1 MIFKFDE
8 YVQTYPNRVVSAL
21 KKFANEAK
29 NLHQMSTDEVNDIT
43 EKWSATTEASA
54 ANIRNTIKLYFE
66 WLENQ
71 GIDVLPILSE
81 IVFPIKQTQFL
92 VYDSET
98 FHATWDKLLL
108 SCERKATLDGTTGT
122 EDRLLVTYAAGILA
136 FYGLTT
142 EQILA
147 LDLSDVQKDGVL
159 GYDLPLTE
167 KDIEILLKYK
177 SLTRFKN
184 NQVLTGTKYIR
195 AVYEVSAEIIDRP
208 LGIVK
213 CCDSEKYLA
222 SILTHKNLAKLGAYS
237 RIYAIEQSTE
247 PLKLSEQY
255 ALPEWFFAELEK
267 VTGKKIVNTR
277 RSSYKKD
284 YKAYRDERRA
294 YESKNNKAYVAKI
307 EKSFK
312 QLEKPKLV
320 EKPQLI
326 DYDELFEE
334 INFALAELEVIKKSL
349 LKSKTKI
356 TKLLNK
362 NNM

>member
-1 MIFKFDE
+1 MVYKFDE
-8 YVQTYPNRVVSAL
+8 YKATYPKRVVAAL
-21 KKFANEAK
+21 NKFVGEAK
-29 NLHQMSTDEVNDIT
+29 NLHSMSTDEVNAIT
-43 EKWSATTEASA
+43 GKWSATTEASA

-71 GIDVLPILSE
+71 NIDVLPILSN
-81 IVFPIKQTQFL
+81 IVFPIKQAQFL

-98 FHATWDKLLL
+98 LHAAWEKLLA

-122 EDRLLVTYAAGILA
+122 EDRLLISYAAGILS

-147 LDLSDVQKDGVL
+147 LDLSDVQKDGVI

-167 KDIEILLKYK
+167 KDIDVLLRYK
-177 SLTRFKN
+177 NLTRFKN

-195 AVYEVSAEIIDRP
+195 AVYEVSADIIDRP

-222 SILTHKNLAKLGAYS
+222 SVLTHKNLAKLGAYS
-237 RIYAIEQSTE
+237 RIYGIEQSTE
-247 PLKLSEQY
+247 PLNLSEQY
-255 ALPEWFFAELEK
+255 ALPEWFFEELEK
-267 VTGKKIVNTR
+267 ATGKKIVNSR

-284 YKAYRDERRA
+284 YKAYRDERRGC
-294 YESKNNKAYVAKI
+294 ETKNNKDYVTKI

-312 QLEKPKLV
+312 QLENVKPA
-320 EKPQLI
+320 EPKPSA
-326 DYDELFEE
+326 ELLS
-334 INFALAELEVIKKSL
+334 ALAYVTSALTQVDTLKQNLLKIQAEIETLIKK
-349 LKSKTKI
+349 
-356 TKLLNK
+356 
-362 NNM
+362 

>member
-8 YVQTYPNRVVSAL
+8 YVQTYPNRVVSTL
-21 KKFANEAK
+21 KKFVNEAK

-71 GIDVLPILSE
+71 GIDVLPILDK
-81 IVFPIKQTQFL
+81 IVFPIKQAQFL

-98 FHATWDKLLL
+98 LHATWEKLLA

-122 EDRLLVTYAAGILA
+122 EDRLLISYAAGILS

-142 EQILA
+142 DEILA
-147 LDLSDVQKDGVL
+147 LDLSDVQKDGVI

-167 KDIEILLKYK
+167 KDIDVLLRYK
-177 SLTRFKN
+177 NLTRFKN

-195 AVYEVSAEIIDRP
+195 AVYEVSADIIDRP

-222 SILTHKNLAKLGAYS
+222 SVLTHKNLSKLGAYS
-237 RIYAIEQSTE
+237 RIYDVEQSTE
-247 PLKLSEQY
+247 PLNLSEQY

-267 VTGKKIVNTR
+267 ATGKKLVNSR

-284 YKAYRDERRA
+284 YKAYRDER
-294 YESKNNKAYVAKI
+294 
-307 EKSFK
+307 KSFK
-312 QLEKPKLV
+312 NQKSVLERSTPVSKKPVLSV
-320 EKPQLI
+320 PEPKPNT
-326 DYDELFEE
+326 ELLATLAYVTSALTQVDTLKQNLLKIQAE
-334 INFALAELEVIKKSL
+334 IETLIKK
-349 LKSKTKI
+349 
-356 TKLLNK
+356 
-362 NNM
+362 

>member
-21 KKFANEAK
+21 KKFDDIAK
-29 NLHQMSTDEVNDIT
+29 NLHEMSTDEVNAIT
-43 EKWSATTEASA
+43 EKWSATTEATA
-54 ANIRNTIKLYFE
+54 ANLRNMIKLYFE

-71 GIDVLPILSE
+71 GIKVVPSISD
-81 IVFPIKQTQFL
+81 IVFPVKQTQFL
-92 VYDSET
+92 VYNSET
-98 FHATWDKLLL
+98 LHATWDKLLL

-122 EDRLLVTYAAGILA
+122 EDRLLITYAAGILA

-147 LDLSDVQKDGVL
+147 LDLSDIQKDGVI

-167 KDIEILLKYK
+167 KDIDVLLRYK

-184 NQVLTGTKYIR
+184 NQVLSGTKYIR
-195 AVYEVSAEIIDRP
+195 AIYEVSAEIIDRP

-222 SILTHKNLAKLGAYS
+222 SVLTHKNLSKLGAYS
-237 RIYAIEQSTE
+237 RIYDVEQSTE
-247 PLKLSEQY
+247 PLNLSEQY
-255 ALPEWFFAELEK
+255 ALPEWFFEELEK
-267 VTGKKIVNTR
+267 ATGKKIINTR

-284 YKAYRDERRA
+284 YKAYRDERRG
-294 YESKNNKAYVAKI
+294 YETKNNKAYVAKI

-312 QLEKPKLV
+312 QLENVKPA
-320 EKPQLI
+320 EPKPSA
-326 DYDELFEE
+326 ELLS
-334 INFALAELEVIKKSL
+334 ALAYVTSALTEVDALKKNLLKIQAEIETLIKK
-349 LKSKTKI
+349 
-356 TKLLNK
+356 
-362 NNM
+362 

>member
-312 QLEKPKLV
+312 QLENVKPA
-320 EKPQLI
+320 EPKPSA
-326 DYDELFEE
+326 ELLS
-334 INFALAELEVIKKSL
+334 ALAYVTSALTQVDTLKQNLLKIQAEIEILIKK
-349 LKSKTKI
+349 
-356 TKLLNK
+356 
-362 NNM
+362 

>member
-8 YVQTYPNRVVSAL
+8 YVKAYPNRVVSAL
-21 KKFANEAK
+21 KKFDDIAK
-29 NLHQMSTDEVNDIT
+29 NLHEMSTSEVNAIT
-43 EKWSATTEASA
+43 EKWSATTEATA
-54 ANIRNTIKLYFE
+54 ANLRNMVKLYFD

-71 GIDVLPILSE
+71 SIKVVPSISD
-81 IVFPIKQTQFL
+81 IVFPVKQTQFL

-98 FHATWDKLLL
+98 LHATWDKLLL

-237 RIYAIEQSTE
+237 RIYDVEQSTE
-247 PLKLSEQY
+247 PLNLSEQY
-255 ALPEWFFAELEK
+255 ALPEWFFEELEK

-294 YESKNNKAYVAKI
+294 YESKKPV
-307 EKSFK
+307 S
-312 QLEKPKLV
+312 EKPKIV
-320 EKPQLI
+320 EKTKPVGKPQLI